1 MKHLPA
7 ILFIAAAVLCG
18 SGSAP
23 AQAAPI
29 LDFAVRVGCDFQQPE
44 RGLMDL
50 HFLQGSTPLVLAMPK
65 AGNTALTPDADTS
78 VRMVIGPS
86 ETGSIYAVR
95 TNYAIAGGGYAID
108 WPTIGTN
115 SSGQAWFYTLL
126 FDREGKT
133 YWSGSGALYIDAST
147 YTGPDGVDWIEYTT
161 PNVGWTNLSITG
173 TGNAI
178 TGATAAADT
187 LTLQRG
193 EIESGGSGFPLT
205 NNADMAKYSLTNGL
219 TVQATNGQF
228 KTLAVSGGNT
238 TLGALTAGNTTI
250 QGNLTV
256 TGTTYNITTVNISTN
271 YYVGVSTTYVDEVRY
286 STNYT
291 YTYVYTNIV
300 STNTVNTYVDVG
312 GTWDASN
319 SAWAAFP
326 HFVDTASG
334 NLVGIGT
341 WDFTGATLIG
351 LPAQGV
357 TNIGSSMTGNGL
369 ETALDVD
376 WGTATTTAMTN
387 IDWASFDGGITNIG
401 DGLTGDGLANAL
413 EVERWAD
420 VEEMLENQTNV
431 VSVAGG
437 PSAYTVGRFPVWDGN
452 TWVQSE
458 YVPASS
464 TGAVS
469 SVNLM
474 VGHIAIAGFGGTSVS
489 TDTNTSTITIGST
502 STNEVRAI
510 RDEAFRPYTTLG
522 LSGGTALVTRTSG
535 RWLMIEADNGVVT
548 LDVDA
553 ASYTNALEAIQHN
566 VMWIR
571 GTNETYSIVTNNIA
585 NSAYID
591 CPVSTTNHFLL
602 EKRPGWPRFQI
613 WQDFR

>member
-1 MKHLPA
+1 MKILALVLTVLLAGCNLAIAQSPYATRLPA
-7 ILFIAAAVLCG
+7 ELQT
-18 SGSAP
+18 
-23 AQAAPI
+23 AQ
-29 LDFAVRVGCDFQQPE
+29 
-44 RGLMDL
+44 MDSL
-50 HFLQGSTPLVLAMPK
+50 ADVTWLQGTTPAIRVEPLLRGRPVAV
-65 AGNTALTPDADTS
+65 DADTT

-86 ETGSIYAVR
+86 ATGTLYAVR
-95 TNYAIAGGGYAID
+95 TNLATVTNAYEIQ

-115 SSGQAWFYTLL
+115 SAGEAWFYTLF
-126 FDREGKT
+126 FDRDGYT
-133 YWSGSGALYIDAST
+133 YWSGSGKLYIEETTSTASN
-147 YTGPDGVDWIEYTT
+147 GIEWIEYTST
-161 PNVGWTNLSITG
+161 IL
-173 TGNAI
+173 
-178 TGATAAADT
+178 GATVNEPHTVATNDGILAFTVTAD
-187 LTLQRG
+187 
-193 EIESGGSGFPLT
+193 GSGFPLT

-376 WGTATTTAMTN
+376 WSQATTNALSGVAWDEIVAAETDPLSLHTSDTN
-387 IDWASFDGGITNIG
+387 AIG
-401 DGLTGDGLANAL
+401 PGLA
-413 EVERWAD
+413 
-420 VEEMLENQTNV
+420 
-431 VSVAGG
+431 
-437 PSAYTVGRFPVWDGN
+437 WDGSKLYA
-452 TWVQSE
+452 TGE
-458 YVPASS
+458 
-464 TGAVS
+464 GAV
-469 SVNLM
+469 
-474 VGHIAIAGFGGTSVS
+474 
-489 TDTNTSTITIGST
+489 
-502 STNEVRAI
+502 TNEIDPTVYDKMAEAH
-510 RDEAFRPYTTLG
+510 RDYATLA
-522 LSGGTALVTRTSG
+522 LTGGTALVSRASG
-535 RWLMIEADNGVVT
+535 RWLMIEADNGEVT

-553 ASYTNALEAIQHN
+553 ASYTDPLEAIQHQICW
-566 VMWIR
+566 VR
-571 GTNETYSIVTNNIA
+571 GTNETYAVVTNNIDNTLFVDLPA
-585 NSAYID
+585 
-591 CPVSTTNHFLL
+591 STTNHLFL
-602 EKRPGWPRFQI
+602 ERRPGWPRFQI